1 MHPRGPRDVFQFLF
15 GGDFMGD
22 GFLANAIRRNG
33 RNCVLLGLGGLAFIA
48 VLFCAEAR
56 YLHNFF
62 HGPFPISQATLLG
75 IHDPGARSDSFV
87 TIQTDKTADTGFEE
101 SSTDYFIT
109 THHPI
114 LMAKIGDRILLVKVS
129 KGYEGTRFSGEL
141 TGIPSDVQTQVL
153 QILEQRYPTLKGQ
166 FLPLLLDATGYRFN
180 GYFAI
185 SAGILFGLGFIWFAG
200 RGVQWMGR
208 PETHPIWTKLGK
220 YGPAK
225 LIGSQLDAEF
235 RSEGGG
241 ETFGNA
247 HLTTTWLL
255 HSHACNIEIIR
266 MEDVV
271 WAYLQVVKHYHSGI
285 PTGKSHFVKVFDRE
299 GTSATISTKKKT
311 APELLQTLQRRAP
324 WAVFGFSADIE
335 QLWKKRRAE
344 FLSSVDQRRG
354 KTQTTNGAT
363 KSANDK
369 KDLVPV

>member
-33 RNCVLLGLGGLAFIA
+33 RNCVLLGLGGFAFVA

-62 HGPFPISQATLLG
+62 HGPFPMSQATLLAT
-75 IHDPGARSDSFV
+75 HEPGTLNDSFV
-87 TIQTDKTADTGFEE
+87 TIQTDKTADTRFEE

-129 KGYEGTRFSGEL
+129 KDTKGPQFSGEL
-141 TGIPSDVQTQVL
+141 TDIPSDVRAQVL
-153 QILEQRYPTLKGQ
+153 QVLEQRYPTLKGQ

-185 SAGILFGLGFIWFAG
+185 PAGILFGLGFIWFAG
-200 RGVQWMGR
+200 RGVRWMCR
-208 PETHPIWTKLGK
+208 PETHPIWKMLAK

-225 LIGSQLDAEF
+225 LIGSQVDAEF

-247 HLTTTWLL
+247 HLTTTWLV
-255 HSHACNIEIIR
+255 HSHAYNMEIVR
-266 MEDVV
+266 MADVV

-299 GTSATISTKKKT
+299 GTTATISTKKKT
-311 APELLQTLQRRAP
+311 APELLQTLQRRVP
-324 WAVFGFSADIE
+324 WAVYGFSADIE

-344 FLSSVDQRRG
+344 FCSSVDQRRG
-354 KTQTTNGAT
+354 KTQTTSGVMTPAG
-363 KSANDK
+363 DK